1 MSAFD
6 GLTLSDYAVASGF
19 SYSPSSTDFGASLS
33 TIFFTMR
40 DKLKGHANSMLSEGL
55 HVSSRGGMGFPS
67 KYSPVHTAIIQ
78 SLNSDADLIDKVLAM
93 NQAYSLSVN
102 TLRNSELKH
111 AKLDAEVTLQ
121 SAILPHSV
129 AVKDRELDTSTNSSV
144 DQFVWEAAESLLERT
159 SDVSLQQDE
168 QSFRSSESVLDRAQ
182 KLALSSDA
190 NAWELSETELDNVNN
205 EAMLLA
211 QLRLDFLKALLGQI
225 ANSDMDSRGEDDYQW
240 GSSGHS
246 IARANPV
253 KTIYLYVNHF
263 PVLWNADT
271 SLSEPDWTQ
280 WREVTNSTYDG
291 QLYDKAYTRT
301 PIGVSSDGKMRVLY
315 TDTLDRYLT
324 TEIWT
329 TSDDI

>member
-67 KYSPVHTAIIQ
+67 KYSPVHAAIIQ

-93 NQAYSLSVN
+93 NQAYSSSVS

-129 AVKDRELDTSTNSSV
+129 AVKDRELDTSTDSSV
-144 DQFVWEAAESLLERT
+144 DQFAWEAAESLLERT

-168 QSFRSSESVLDRAQ
+168 QSFRSSESGLDRAQ

-225 ANSDMDSRGEDDYQW
+225 ANSAVNSRADTNYWPHQNDTFKAW
-240 GSSGHS
+240 
-246 IARANPV
+246 ANPV
-253 KTIYLYVNHF
+253 SVAYLYLNHF

-271 SLSEPDWTQ
+271 SLSEPEWAQ
-280 WREVTNSTYDG
+280 WREVTNHTYDG
-291 QLYDKAYTRT
+291 QIYDEAYTQTRIGLT
-301 PIGVSSDGKMRVLY
+301 PGGYMYPIY
-315 TDTLDRYLT
+315 ADTLDRYQT
-324 TEIWT
+324 ADVWT
-329 TSDDI
+329 TSNDI